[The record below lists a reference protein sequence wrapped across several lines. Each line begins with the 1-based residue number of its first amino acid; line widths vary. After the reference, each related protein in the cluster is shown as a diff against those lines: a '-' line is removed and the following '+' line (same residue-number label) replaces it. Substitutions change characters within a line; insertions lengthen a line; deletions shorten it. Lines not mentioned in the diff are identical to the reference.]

1 MNGEKIVNYGWIMD
15 YKKASEVMNT
25 SEAKAVCA
33 TMSG

>member
-1 MNGEKIVNYGWIMD
+1 MD